1 MKMVIQQYQQPKT
14 IISPLHI
21 ASNNSIDIKIRYAR
35 FLENKY
41 YTICKK
47 KIGLCTGI
55 IQLLPKQEHKFL

>member
-1 MKMVIQQYQQPKT
+1 MKMVIQQYQKPKT

-41 YTICKK
+41 YTIWEQK
-47 KIGLCTGI
+47 GLCTGI
-55 IQLLPKQEHKFL
+55 IQLLPKQEHKPS